1 VTLPPRD
8 RVLDSRPDRRHASS
22 PRGEFGARDS
32 RGRHSRRAARPPA
45 RLVADG
51 VPPAGEPPKPDLESR
66 VRAGTRWSALN
77 SIVVRVG
84 GFAVGVVLART
95 VFGPTVYG
103 LYAVSQ
109 VVLSVLLS
117 TNELG
122 VSAAIVRWEGDV
134 RGFARTVFTL
144 SLITSTALYAV
155 LYTTAPLIARVLGS
169 PDAVT
174 MFRVLSIC
182 AVIDGA
188 CAAPLALLTREFAQG
203 RRMVID
209 LLNFGVDTLVT
220 VWLAFSGLGAMS
232 FAWGGVAG
240 SAVALI
246 ASMVASPYFVLPG
259 WNGAQ
264 ARQLVRYGLPLAGA
278 SLFTVGV
285 VNVDSAIVGATL
297 GPAMLGLYQLAFN
310 ISSWPVTT
318 IAQAVQRVSFAGF
331 SRVADARQGMQ
342 DAFTQSLSLLMTLS
356 VPPCVLLTTLA
367 GPLIHLVYGERWISA
382 APALSLLAV
391 FGLTRVA
398 YVIFGSVITA
408 ADRRKTLMVIQGVWL
423 VALVPVLLAGARLDG
438 ITGVGAGQL
447 IVASGLVGP
456 AFVWALSQADIS
468 VWAMVR
474 ACLRPL
480 IGGVLLAAVSL
491 LVIHFA
497 GDGAAALG
505 AAIVAA
511 GAAYLAVVYPTLALL
526 RRAPSAGREITST
539 EPGAV
544 SRESQ
549 LAGLKALLDLA
560 TLQAG
565 MAWTVPGPVL
575 RESREP
581 DAILRES
588 QLEGLRALL
597 DLATLQTT
605 GGLQRVGQF
614 VPTPTDYAQPTAA
627 ERQPAAGR

>member
-1 VTLPPRD
+1 MTLPPRA
-8 RVLDSRPDRRHASS
+8 RV
-22 PRGEFGARDS
+22 
-32 RGRHSRRAARPPA
+32 
-45 RLVADG
+45 
-51 VPPAGEPPKPDLESR
+51 PAGATPSADEQVRPDLESK
-66 VRAGTRWSALN
+66 VRSGTKWSALN
-77 SIVVRVG
+77 SIVVRVA
-84 GFAVGVVLART
+84 GFAVGVALART
-95 VFGPTVYG
+95 VFGPEVYG

-122 VSAAIVRWEGDV
+122 ISAAIVRWEGDV
-134 RGFARTVFTL
+134 RSFARTVFTL
-144 SLITSTALYAV
+144 SLMSSAALYAG
-155 LYTTAPLIARVLGS
+155 LYVSAPYLARVLGS
-169 PDAVT
+169 PSAT
-174 MFRVLSIC
+174 SMLRVLCIC

-203 RRMVID
+203 RRLVVD
-209 LLNFGVDTLVT
+209 LLNFGVDTIVT

-240 SAVALI
+240 STVALI
-246 ASMVASPYFVLPG
+246 AAMVVSPYFVLPG
-259 WNGAQ
+259 WNGAH

-331 SRVADARQGMQ
+331 SRVADARQGME
-342 DAFTQSLSLLMTLS
+342 DAFTRSLGLLMTLS

-367 GPLIHLVYGERWISA
+367 VPLIRAVYGERWISA
-382 APALSLLAV
+382 APALSLLAL

-398 YVIFGSVITA
+398 YVIFGSVIAA

-438 ITGVGAGQL
+438 ITGVSAGQL
-447 IVASGLVGP
+447 IVAGGVVGP
-456 AFVWALSQADIS
+456 AFVWALSRANIS
-468 VWAMVR
+468 VRAMVR
-474 ACLRPL
+474 TCLRPL
-480 IGGVLLAAVSL
+480 FGGALMAAVSL

-497 GDGAAALG
+497 GDGVAGLCAAV
-505 AAIVAA
+505 VAS
-511 GAAYLAVVYPTLALL
+511 GAAYLPVVYPTLALL
-526 RRAPSAGREITST
+526 RRTPSLDQELAST
-539 EPGAV
+539 KPGAV
-544 SRESQ
+544 SEESQ
-549 LAGLKALLDLA
+549 LEGLRALVYLS
-560 TLQAG
+560 TLQA
-565 MAWTVPGPVL
+565 ARTSWTQPGVVP
-575 RESREP
+575 REPHEP

-597 DLATLQTT
+597 DLATLQSAGDLRAT
-605 GGLQRVGQF
+605 GGLQRLGQF
-614 VPTPTDYAQPTAA
+614 MPGPADYAQSAVA
-627 ERQPAAGR
+627 HSNRRSGY